1 MLLNEKSKYSDK
13 EIIEKGSSLLIK
25 ELGYSGFLRF
35 IRQVE
40 NNGSE
45 DYLSTQREVYQGMNI
60 DEIYKEAKDNWFKK
74 TTAPGD

>member
-1 MLLNEKSKYSDK
+1 MLLNEKSKYNDK
-13 EIIEKGSSLLIK
+13 EIIEKGSNVLIK

-45 DYLSTQREVYQGMNI
+45 DYLSIQQEIYKGMNI
-60 DEIYKEAKDNWFKK
+60 DEIYKQAKDSNQ
-74 TTAPGD
+74 

>member
-1 MLLNEKSKYSDK
+1 MLLNEKSKYNDK
-13 EIIEKGSSLLIK
+13 EIIEKGSNVLIK

-45 DYLSTQREVYQGMNI
+45 DYLSIQQEIYKGMNI
-60 DEIYKEAKDNWFKK
+60 DEIYKEAKDNWNK
-74 TTAPGD
+74 

>member
-13 EIIEKGSSLLIK
+13 EIIEKGSSILIK

-40 NNGSE
+40 NSGSE
-45 DYLSTQREVYQGMNI
+45 DYIITQQEVYQGMNI
-60 DEIYKEAKDNWFKK
+60 DEIYKETKDNWVKNK
-74 TTAPGD
+74 TAP